1 MVFVVLAL
9 RKLCAAVLLLRGLS
23 SKTPSSRDV
32 CQRLFSGGPAHGDL
46 QLLSSSFKHTRHAS
60 RIQNCKRKFEQR
72 TGRNANATVAVANE
86 NALLRVIPTVAC
98 FLEKNVTVYRAFYL
112 TFYVA

>member
-32 CQRLFSGGPAHGDL
+32 CQKLISGGPAHGDL
-46 QLLSSSFKHTRHAS
+46 QLLSSSLS
-60 RIQNCKRKFEQR
+60 IPDMPRKFKIAKKKIEQR
-72 TGRNANATVAVANE
+72 TGRNANATVAVSNE
-86 NALLRVIPTVAC
+86 NA
-98 FLEKNVTVYRAFYL
+98 
-112 TFYVA
+112 

>member
-46 QLLSSSFKHTRHAS
+46 QLLSSSLSIPDMPREFKIAKG
-60 RIQNCKRKFEQR
+60 NLNK
-72 TGRNANATVAVANE
+72 GRAE
-86 NALLRVIPTVAC
+86 MQMQPWQLPMKMHC
-98 FLEKNVTVYRAFYL
+98 FM
-112 TFYVA
+112 